1 MKVLVPLCFQRW
13 VLFFVLPF
21 LFQSCTVKRQM
32 NRKIDHFFAHSALM
46 RGHLTGFALA
56 NPEDGRILYGKNTD
70 QYFVPASN
78 TKLFTFYTAW
88 KMLPDSIPAMKYV
101 ISGDSLIFW
110 GTGDP
115 SLLQGKL
122 KAHRVLD
129 FLKSS
134 NKALY
139 FAAGRYTSSVYGE
152 GWSWDDYN
160 DYYQAEI
167 TELPISDNMISL
179 QAIAGKIELSPEL
192 FRKDLFADSTFKP
205 AEFAIQRDWR
215 TNRFRAPLQQVPA
228 DYQQQIPYQTNSDL
242 TVRLLSDVLG
252 KCVGLVK
259 KKLPDSAT
267 VLFQSRK
274 EDVLREMMLPSD
286 NFIAE
291 HLLLLCA
298 DSFQAALNG
307 KDAIAHALSHEL
319 SGLPDK
325 PKWVDGSGLSRM
337 NLFTP
342 RDVIKVLHL
351 IDSAVADRD
360 KLFSMLPSGGKTGT
374 LKNAYPATEE
384 PFVYGKTGT
393 LSGVYN
399 QSGFVKTKKGKTYL
413 FSFMNNNFTGPA
425 VEVRKELVRLIS
437 YIHEHY

>member
-1 MKVLVPLCFQRW
+1 MKLLVPVSFQRW
-13 VLFFVLPF
+13 FLFLLLPF
-21 LFQSCTVKRQM
+21 FFQACTVQRQM
-32 NRKIDHFFAHSALM
+32 NKKIDHFFAQSELM

-56 NPEDGRILYGKNTD
+56 SSEDGRILYGKNAD

-88 KMLPDSIPAMKYV
+88 KMLPDSLPAMKYI

-122 KAHRVLD
+122 KARGALD

-134 NKALY
+134 NKTLY
-139 FAAGRYTSSVYGE
+139 FAAGRYTGSVYGE

-179 QAIAGKIELSPEL
+179 QAVSGKLELSPGL
-192 FRKDLFADSTFKP
+192 FRTDLFTDSTFKP
-205 AEFAIQRDWR
+205 AEFIVRRDWKA
-215 TNRFRAPLQQVPA
+215 NRFQAPRQQVPA
-228 DYQQQIPYQTNSDL
+228 GYQQQIPYQTSSSL
-242 TVRLLSDVLG
+242 TVNLLSDVLQ
-252 KCVGLVK
+252 KPVSLVK
-259 KKLPDSAT
+259 KKLPDQAA
-267 VLFQSRK
+267 VIFQSRK

-298 DSFQAALNG
+298 DSFQAELNG

-319 SGLPDK
+319 AGLPDK

-342 RDVIKVLHL
+342 RDIIKVLHL

-360 KLFSMLPSGGKTGT
+360 MLYSMLPSGGKTGT
-374 LKNAYPATEE
+374 LKNAYPATDE

-399 QSGFVKTKKGKTYL
+399 QSGFVKTKTGKTYL
-413 FSFMNNNFTGPA
+413 FSFMNNNFTGSA
-425 VEVRKELVRLIS
+425 VEVRKELVRLMS
-437 YIHEHY
+437 YIHDHY